1 MNIRQTDMKLTDQM
15 ERDLVQ
21 RFTAAVP
28 GGGLNNDGSALN
40 YNGAW
45 LTAAVLTAVA
55 LVWMLLSN

>member
-1 MNIRQTDMKLTDQM
+1 MNIRQTDMKLTDQI

-28 GGGLNNDGSALN
+28 GGGLNNEGSALN

-45 LTAAVLTAVA
+45 LTAVIVAALA
-55 LVWMLLSN
+55 LVWMLSNN